1 MPRTPWHLQGMAA
14 KNPPSAEYKKEVF
27 KYIPIMRQYGLDAAA
42 DHLQDWVTGQVALAP
57 LLDVTAC
64 LDCTSTIGFPM
75 VASPFFAVFSHRQF
89 DPVFRWD
96 DFSLIT
102 CPMLAWNLRCALK
115 THHLG
120 GVAPQLPQ
128 SLEPEPA
135 VLG

>member
-1 MPRTPWHLQGMAA
+1 MAA

-96 DFSLIT
+96 DFFPYCVSNVSMELEV
-102 CPMLAWNLRCALK
+102 CFENPSPWWGCAS
-115 THHLG
+115 
-120 GVAPQLPQ
+120 AAAE
-128 SLEPEPA
+128 S
-135 VLG
+135 